1 MGQRK
6 GTCPGLRGPAWGPA
20 GKDGERAGAQTGP
33 LGPGRGRVT
42 HLRDLFAILQV
53 PHRRGLGGDAGQPP
67 PASGECSLSETLPP
81 LPPLLPS
88 GGRQRKAGPVRSGTE
103 GRTKDPLLLAA
114 ARPGQGCPHHVRRR
128 APALRPP
135 LPPPPPPPPPRRC
148 RPGAAPSR
156 APTPALSPQR
166 AALQHSQPPAG
177 FCPHRRISRLASLK
191 SRRLNLRTRPRTSL
205 AGAAARG
212 GGGRGARARRRAGPA
227 ALEAGTGTRGSRG
240 ERGPV
245 RGPGGLTGPGTLSGP
260 HGGGDAPRGG
270 CREGEFLHCGAWAG
284 SRPGTDPATATSGAV
299 RSVPLGRGHPGSW
312 AAEDL
317 AGCGSRAVSLAT

>member
-1 MGQRK
+1 MG
-6 GTCPGLRGPAWGPA
+6 TS
-20 GKDGERAGAQTGP
+20 GKEQRAGAQTGP
-33 LGPGRGRVT
+33 LGPGRENVT

-81 LPPLLPS
+81 LSPLLPS
-88 GGRQRKAGPVRSGTE
+88 GGRQRKAGPVRSWTE

-114 ARPGQGCPHHVRRR
+114 ARPGQGCPHYVRRR

-135 LPPPPPPPPPRRC
+135 LPPPPPPLRRC

-166 AALQHSQPPAG
+166 AALQHSQSPAG

-205 AGAAARG
+205 AGAGARG
-212 GGGRGARARRRAGPA
+212 GGRVGGGAGRARSAEGGAG
-227 ALEAGTGTRGSRG
+227 G
-240 ERGPV
+240 
-245 RGPGGLTGPGTLSGP
+245 
-260 HGGGDAPRGG
+260 
-270 CREGEFLHCGAWAG
+270 AG
-284 SRPGTDPATATSGAV
+284 SRD
-299 RSVPLGRGHPGSW
+299 W
-312 AAEDL
+312 N
-317 AGCGSRAVSLAT
+317 SRE

>member
-1 MGQRK
+1 MG
-6 GTCPGLRGPAWGPA
+6 TS
-20 GKDGERAGAQTGP
+20 GKEQRAGAQTGP
-33 LGPGRGRVT
+33 LGPGRENVT

-81 LPPLLPS
+81 LSPLLPS

-135 LPPPPPPPPPRRC
+135 LPPPPPPLRRC

-205 AGAAARG
+205 AGAGARG
-212 GGGRGARARRRAGPA
+212 GGAGWGAGRGERAQRRAGPA

-240 ERGPV
+240 TSAAVPEGGARPGSRPGP
-245 RGPGGLTGPGTLSGP
+245 LTGPGTLSGP
-260 HGGGDAPRGG
+260 HGGRGAPRGG
-270 CREGEFLHCGAWAG
+270 CREGEFLHCGA
-284 SRPGTDPATATSGAV
+284 
-299 RSVPLGRGHPGSW
+299 
-312 AAEDL
+312 
-317 AGCGSRAVSLAT
+317 